1 MKYLGASHG
10 ILLAGAAGGLASS
23 TAVTVAN
30 ARRAAAGEGEPRLL
44 AAGVALASAIM
55 FLRVCVIVVA
65 VNATLLPL
73 VAAPLIAAA
82 AVATGYAV
90 AAAYWHPAKGRA
102 TPQTEFRNPFAFWPV
117 VGFALFLGAVIVA
130 GRQLGEWFGAAGA
143 TIGAAIVG
151 LVDVDAVT
159 VSLAR
164 MVPATLNAQGAAFA
178 ILVAVTTDTISKIGI
193 GAIVGRGGRFA
204 AEIAVMAAAS
214 LAAGGIAAWGTAR
227 LSTF

>member
-1 MKYLGASHG
+1 M
-10 ILLAGAAGGLASS
+10 
-23 TAVTVAN
+23 
-30 ARRAAAGEGEPRLL
+30 
-44 AAGVALASAIM
+44 
-55 FLRVCVIVVA
+55 
-65 VNATLLPL
+65 
-73 VAAPLIAAA
+73 
-82 AVATGYAV
+82 
-90 AAAYWHPAKGRA
+90 
-102 TPQTEFRNPFAFWPV
+102 
-117 VGFALFLGAVIVA
+117 IVA

-143 TIGAAIVG
+143 TVGAAIVG